1 MTAVDPIDPGA
12 TAQEVVALVDRLQ
25 RRCTAQI
32 LDVKDRIADP
42 YLSEAESAQLRKAV
56 FDAVGDFADTVRS
69 VVPTITRDDIVLNG
83 HAMDL
88 LEAIHS
94 HVSSSPAG

>member
-1 MTAVDPIDPGA
+1 MTAVEPVEPGA
-12 TAQEVVALVDRLQ
+12 TAKEVVELVDRLQ

-42 YLSEAESAQLRKAV
+42 YLSEAEKAQLRKAV

-69 VVPTITRDDIVLNG
+69 VIPTITRDDIVLNG

-94 HVSSSPAG
+94 HVAKPVGG